1 MYGGLPKKRAFLSR
15 IAVASMLETSGKQP
29 EMLQN
34 YFKTTLRI
42 LSRRRGSFLFNITG
56 LTLGISASVIL
67 FLLVDFQ
74 TSFDKFNT
82 HFERIY
88 RVTTVSDGGTGK
100 DYQPGVPAVLPGA
113 LAEEFPEAEKITFAS
128 YRSGATILIPKAD
141 GTYKKFEESKG
152 VVFAQ
157 PSFFDLFDRVTV
169 EGDPQKTLTSPNQA
183 VISTSLA
190 DKYFRGQDPVGKVIR
205 YDTLDFVVG
214 AVIADYAD
222 NTDFPFNLMFSQ
234 VTIARAQEDEG
245 WGSIWSDNQC
255 YFLLKEGADIRQL
268 ETRMPDFVTKYLG
281 DDNWDHQT
289 FLFQPVSDLHFDTR
303 FSNYNYSSVSMGV
316 IAMLSVIGIFL
327 IITACI
333 NFINLTTAEAIK
345 RSKEVGIR
353 KTLGGSKS
361 QLVRQFL
368 GETAIVTFLAMVIS
382 LGVVQVSLQVL
393 NPFLHQSLSLDLA
406 GDMNLVLYLAGV
418 FVVVSLL
425 SGLYPAFTLS
435 GYNPVTALKNQ
446 MHNKKSSGFWMRKS
460 LVAFQF
466 IISQFFIFGTI
477 VLIAQMRYF
486 QHKDLGFAQ
495 DAVINIPV
503 PGQADDQ
510 KKKTLAIELERIQ
523 GVEQVSL
530 SSTPPSSGS
539 TSSTSFTV
547 DGIDQNFSTQVKQVD
562 ADYAK
567 LYQLELL
574 AGTVLPPSD
583 TPVAHVVN
591 EKLVKLVGF
600 KHPEEIIGRNLTMW
614 GRTLPVVGVVKDFHA
629 TSLRREIEPIVL
641 RSEIGGYHTASIK
654 VNSPDVA
661 RMVDEIKQT
670 WESFFPESVFD
681 YSFLD
686 ERIKQFYEGEQ
697 RMSVLLGIFTTLAI
711 FIGCLGLFGL
721 ATYMINQKTKEI
733 GVRKVLGATVSG
745 IMLIFSREYVRLV
758 LIGFAVAAPWS
769 WYVMNSWLNTF
780 AYKITIGWW
789 VFALGVFTTFLIAM
803 VTVGYRSYRAAAR
816 NPINSLRYE

>member
-1 MYGGLPKKRAFLSR
+1 
-15 IAVASMLETSGKQP
+15 
-29 EMLQN
+29 MLQN
-34 YFKTTLRI
+34 YLITTLRI
-42 LSRRRGSFLFNITG
+42 LSRRRGSFLFNVTG

-74 TSFDKFNT
+74 TSFDTFNT
-82 HFERIY
+82 NFQRIY
-88 RVTTVSDGGTGK
+88 RVTTVSDGSSEK

-113 LAEEFPEAEKITFAS
+113 LAEEFPEAEKITFTS

-141 GTYKKFEESKG
+141 GTYSKFEEPKG

-157 PSFFDLFDRVTV
+157 PSFFDLFDRSTV
-169 EGDPQKTLTSPNQA
+169 EGDPQKTLASPNQA
-183 VISTSLA
+183 VVSTSLA
-190 DKYFRGQDPVGKVIR
+190 EKYFRGQDPIGKIIH

-214 AVIADYAD
+214 AVIPDYAD

-234 VTIARAQEDEG
+234 ITIARGLEDEG
-245 WGSIWSDNQC
+245 WGSISSNNQC
-255 YFLLKEGADIRQL
+255 YFLLKEGIDIKQL
-268 ETRMPDFVTKYLG
+268 EARMPDFVTKYLG

-289 FLFQPVSDLHFDTR
+289 FLFQPMSDLHFDTR
-303 FSNYNYSSVSMGV
+303 FSNYNYSSVSKGV

-353 KTLGGSKS
+353 KTLGGSRS

-368 GETAIVTFLAMVIS
+368 GETATITLLAMVLS
-382 LGVVQVSLQVL
+382 LGVVQVSLQFL
-393 NPFLHQSLSLDLA
+393 NPFLHQSLSLDLT
-406 GDMNLVLYLAGV
+406 GNMSLVAYLVGV
-418 FVVVSLL
+418 FLIVSLL

-446 MHNKKSSGFWMRKS
+446 LDNKRSSGFWMRKS

-486 QHKDLGFAQ
+486 QQKDLGLPK
-495 DAVINIPV
+495 DAVINVPI
-503 PGQADDQ
+503 PGQTDDQ
-510 KKKTLAIELERIQ
+510 KKKTLAIEFARIQ

-539 TSSTSFTV
+539 TSATSFTV
-547 DGIDQNFSTQVKQVD
+547 DGIDQNFTTQVKQVD
-562 ADYAK
+562 AEYTK
-567 LYQLELL
+567 LYKLELL
-574 AGTVLPPSD
+574 AGTTLPPSD

-591 EKLVKLVGF
+591 ERLVKLMGF
-600 KHPEEIIGRNLTMW
+600 QQPEEILGRNLTMW

-641 RSEIGGYHTASIK
+641 RSEIRGYYTASLKI
-654 VNSPDVA
+654 NSPDVA
-661 RMVDEIKQT
+661 RMVSKIKQT

-681 YSFLD
+681 YTFLD

-697 RMSVLLGIFTTLAI
+697 KMSILLGIFTTLAI

-733 GVRKVLGATVSG
+733 GVRKVLGASVSG
-745 IMLIFSREYVRLV
+745 IMLIFSREYVQLV
-758 LIGFAVAAPWS
+758 AIGFIVAAPLS
-769 WYVMNSWLNTF
+769 WYVMNGWLDTF

-789 VFALGVFTTFLIAM
+789 VFVLGVLTTFLIAM
-803 VTVGYRSYRAAAR
+803 CTVGYRSYRAAVR